1 MIKTDLITF
10 KTMKT
15 TLDVVNTENMV
26 RIKDTMESFKDE
38 VRAMITKL
46 VSLEYFNEKTRS
58 KASQYYVED
67 KISKMQNFVRS
78 VTYNLCL

>member
-46 VSLEYFNEKTRS
+46 VTLEYF
-58 KASQYYVED
+58 
-67 KISKMQNFVRS
+67 
-78 VTYNLCL
+78 